1 MAIDEIYIMI
11 NDEEFAFEEK
21 YRPQKI
27 EDCILPQATKELFQS
42 YVNNKNIPNL
52 FLSGQQGSGKTTS
65 AKAMCNE
72 IGCDYLFIN
81 GSSENGIDVFRNKIT
96 NYASSVSLSGGK
108 KVILIDEADRLSPNA
123 FDALRAGTE
132 AFHKNCTFI
141 LTGNYKNRIPAPIL
155 SRFIEVDFT
164 IPKNEKKTLI
174 TQFFKRICS
183 ILTKEGIEFDKEVLA
198 VLINKFF
205 PDYRKS
211 LVELQRYSVNGK
223 IDSGILSQVG
233 DIQLKD
239 LIKNLKEKDYTKTRS
254 WVVNNLDNDPNT
266 IYRKIYDGLY
276 DFLKPSSIPNI
287 ILIMARYQYQTSFV
301 VDPEIQLLSFL
312 TEVMLEGEFL

>member
-1 MAIDEIYIMI
+1 MI
-11 NDEEFAFEEK
+11 NDEFIWAEK
-21 YRPQKI
+21 YRPKRI
-27 EDCILPQATKELFQS
+27 EECILPQSTKELFQS
-42 YVNNKNIPNL
+42 YIDNKNIPNL
-52 FLSGQQGSGKTTS
+52 LLSGQHGSGKTTS
-65 AKAMCNE
+65 AIAMCNE

-81 GSSENGIDVFRNKIT
+81 GSSENGVDVFRNKIT
-96 NYASSVSLSGGK
+96 NYASSVSISGGK
-108 KVILIDEADRLSPNA
+108 KIIILDEAERLSANA
-123 FDALRAGTE
+123 MDAMKAGVE
-132 AFHKNCTFI
+132 AFYKNCTFI
-141 LTGNYKNRIPAPIL
+141 MTTNHRNRIPGPIL
-155 SRFIEVDFT
+155 SRFTEVEFSIT
-164 IPKNEKKTLI
+164 KNEKKTLI
-174 TQFFKRICS
+174 MQFFKRICT
-183 ILTKEGIEFDKEVLA
+183 ILTKENIEYDKEVLA

-211 LVELQRYSVNGK
+211 LVELQRYSINGK

-239 LIKNLKEKDYTKTRS
+239 LIKFLKEKDYTKTRS
-254 WVVNNLDNDPNT
+254 WVVSNLDSDPNT

-312 TEVMLEGEFL
+312 TEVMLEGDFL

>member
-1 MAIDEIYIMI
+1 MYDY
-11 NDEEFAFEEK
+11 NEFSFEEK
-21 YRPQKI
+21 YRPKTI
-27 EDCILPQATKELFQS
+27 DECVLPESTKKLFQS
-42 YVNNKNIPNL
+42 YVNDKNIPNL

-81 GSSENGIDVFRNKIT
+81 GSSENGIDVFRNKIS

-108 KVILIDEADRLSPNA
+108 KVIIIDEADRLSPNA
-123 FDALRAGTE
+123 FDAMRAGTE
-132 AFHKNCTFI
+132 AFHTNCTFI
-141 LTGNYKNRIPAPIL
+141 LTGNYKNRIPAPVL

-164 IPKNEKKTLI
+164 IPKNEKKAII
-174 TQFFKRICS
+174 TQFFKRICF
-183 ILTKEGIEFDKEVLA
+183 ILSVEKIDYDKETLA

-205 PDYRKS
+205 PDYRKT
-211 LVELQRYSVNGK
+211 LVELQRYAVNGK
-223 IDSGILSQVG
+223 IDSGILAQVA
-233 DIQLKD
+233 DIQIKD
-239 LIKNLKEKDYTKTRS
+239 LIKYLKEKDFTKTRG
-254 WVVNNLDNDPNT
+254 WVVSNLDNDPNS

-276 DFLKPSSIPNI
+276 DFLKPSSIPSV
-287 ILIMARYQYQTSFV
+287 ILTMAKYQYQTSFV

>member
-1 MAIDEIYIMI
+1 MSE
-11 NDEEFAFEEK
+11 NSEFAWEEK
-21 YRPQKI
+21 YRPEKV
-27 EDCILPQATKELFQS
+27 EDCVLPESTKNLFQS
-42 YVNNKNIPNL
+42 YIENKNIPNL
-52 FLSGQQGSGKTTS
+52 LLSGQHGSGKTTS
-65 AKAMCNE
+65 AIAMCKE

-81 GSSENGIDVFRNKIT
+81 GSSENGVDMFRTKLT

-108 KVILIDEADRLSPNA
+108 KVIIIDEADRLSPNA
-123 FDALRAGTE
+123 FDALKAGTE

-141 LTGNYKNRIPAPIL
+141 MTSNHRNRVPAPIL
-155 SRFIEVDFT
+155 SRFTEVEFT
-164 IPKNEKKTLI
+164 ISKTEKKTLI
-174 TQFFKRICS
+174 TQFFKRICV
-183 ILTKEGIEFDKEVLA
+183 ILSRENIEYDKEVLA

-205 PDYRKS
+205 PDYRKT
-211 LVELQRYSVNGK
+211 LVELQRYSINGK

-239 LIKNLKEKDYTKTRS
+239 LIKFLKDKDYTKTRG
-254 WVVNNLDNDPNT
+254 WVVANLDSDPNT

-301 VDPEIQLLSFL
+301 IDPEIQLLSFL
-312 TEVMLEGEFL
+312 TEVMLEGDFL